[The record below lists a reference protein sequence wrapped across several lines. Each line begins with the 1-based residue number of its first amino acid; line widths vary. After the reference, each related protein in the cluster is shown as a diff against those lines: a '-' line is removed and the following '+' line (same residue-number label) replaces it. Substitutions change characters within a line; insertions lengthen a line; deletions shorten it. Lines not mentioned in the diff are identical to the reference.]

1 MTRMSRWL
9 VVFTVLSALLALP
22 LCGMATTPQVAGAEL
37 QVNTNTSS
45 QVHNPV
51 AAYDA
56 AGRSIVVWE
65 NDLLGVRGRLYSASG
80 QPVGAEMSLAANAA
94 WSVLP
99 GSGPVVFHHDPAVAF
114 LPNGDFLVA
123 WAQQKGTLEWTI
135 FFENLQVQSE
145 EIVVQRFN
153 SSGSAVAQPF
163 TVSSGGVGLK
173 RRPQLAVRATG
184 DVLATWMSSYGPT
197 STPAGEIGVFT
208 RTLNQNGRPTGSQI
222 EVDLGYGTG
231 SIAATPAFAVAPD
244 GSYVVAWESQLG
256 TNPFNTSVLARAFSA
271 AGAALGSPVAI
282 SGALVGPQLRPT
294 VATDGQGS
302 YLVAWQSYLNDV
314 WHARIHGQIVGAAGN
329 LLGKPVVIS
338 TGANG
343 TAEVAPTA
351 VAAPGNTFVLVWME
365 FDTWF
370 PNGMVSV
377 QVDNTGAP
385 LGSEVWV
392 NSQQINSQLRTALA
406 TNGAG
411 HFLAPY
417 EGFMNASQVGIRA
430 RFFDAQ

>member
-1 MTRMSRWL
+1 MTRTSRWL
-9 VVFTVLSALLALP
+9 VVSALLFGLLALP
-22 LCGMATTPQVAGAEL
+22 LCGMATTPQVNGAEL

-51 AAYDA
+51 AAFDA
-56 AGRSIVVWE
+56 TGRSIVVWE
-65 NDLLGVRGRLYSASG
+65 NDLLGVRGRLYNAAG
-80 QPVGAEMSLAANAA
+80 QAVGPEMSLAANAA

-153 SSGSAVAQPF
+153 SSGAAVAQPF

-173 RRPQLAVRATG
+173 SRPHLVLRAGG
-184 DVLATWMSSYGPT
+184 DVLAAWMSSYGPT
-197 STPAGEIGVFT
+197 ATPAGEIGVFV
-208 RTLNQNGRPTGSQI
+208 RTLNQNGRPTGAQI
-222 EVDLGYGTG
+222 EADPGFGKT
-231 SIAATPAFAVAPD
+231 IAATPALAAAPD
-244 GSYVVAWESQLG
+244 GSFLVAWESAQVG
-256 TNPFNTSVLARAFSA
+256 NPFNTSVLARAFSP
-271 AGAALGSPVAI
+271 AGAALGNPIAI
-282 SGALVGPQLRPT
+282 SGTLAGPQLRPT

-302 YLVAWQSYLNDV
+302 YLVAWQSYLNDI

-338 TGANG
+338 TGGNNS

-370 PNGMVSV
+370 PNGMASV
-377 QVDNTGAP
+377 QVDSTGAP
-385 LGSEVWV
+385 LGSEIWV
-392 NSQQINSQLRTALA
+392 NSRQINSQLRTALA
-406 TNGAG
+406 GDGAG

-430 RFFDAQ
+430 RFFAAQ

>member
-231 SIAATPAFAVAPD
+231 SIAATPAFAAAP
-244 GSYVVAWESQLG
+244 SRSRARV
-256 TNPFNTSVLARAFSA
+256 ARAA
-271 AGAALGSPVAI
+271 ANRAI
-282 SGALVGPQLRPT
+282 
-294 VATDGQGS
+294 
-302 YLVAWQSYLNDV
+302 
-314 WHARIHGQIVGAAGN
+314 
-329 LLGKPVVIS
+329 
-338 TGANG
+338 G
-343 TAEVAPTA
+343 TRYGEHET
-351 VAAPGNTFVLVWME
+351 
-365 FDTWF
+365 
-370 PNGMVSV
+370 
-377 QVDNTGAP
+377 
-385 LGSEVWV
+385 
-392 NSQQINSQLRTALA
+392 
-406 TNGAG
+406 
-411 HFLAPY
+411 
-417 EGFMNASQVGIRA
+417 
-430 RFFDAQ
+430 